1 MRRQAADSVG
11 PPQLE
16 RGHVRNVLLPCKRL
30 RNRRVAAVP
39 TGPQQ
44 APSSSLGAH
53 VQLGGDER
61 CARGVLKWRDQSGG
75 ECVRAPSIFD
85 QAIDFPS
92 TDIRVCFTQQDTVF
106 KNWWVVLQIETDT
119 AAVKISPLTC
129 TLG

>member
-1 MRRQAADSVG
+1 M
-11 PPQLE
+11 
-16 RGHVRNVLLPCKRL
+16 
-30 RNRRVAAVP
+30 AAVP

-92 TDIRVCFTQQDTVF
+92 TDIRVCFPEQDTVF
-106 KNWWVVLQIETDT
+106 KNWWAVAEHRVNWVSSVV
-119 AAVKISPLTC
+119 
-129 TLG
+129 